1 MDLEVAITTCAREP
15 AYVTQMLESYF
26 SADARVG
33 VWGPPRLV
41 VDGLDTTFL
50 GPWENDARVMVDAHE
65 SVSPHV
71 HHRICLNTTRAIGG
85 GVQTLPLLLCQD
97 DIVFSRNWVGRF
109 KETVTALERSSER
122 EKACSIL
129 TLWVAGQTFGS
140 RFWKYNPKA
149 FHGNL
154 CLYISAECRP
164 KLAAYME
171 EHSRVYEAPD
181 DVLVKTFAC
190 TGHAAIFASNPSLC
204 QHIGMVS
211 TNEPSGRLVRAKSFR
226 EVLP

>member
-1 MDLEVAITTCAREP
+1 MR
-15 AYVTQMLESYF
+15 QMLESLL
-26 SADARVG
+26 SADARIAE
-33 VWGPPRLV
+33 WPKPRLV
-41 VDGLDTTFL
+41 VDGADPGFL
-50 GPWENDARVMVDAHE
+50 GSWATDERVTIDARE
-65 SVSPHV
+65 PPETHV
-71 HHRICLNTTRAIGG
+71 HHRICLNTTRALQGG
-85 GVQTLPLLLCQD
+85 PGPLLLCQD
-97 DIVFSRNWVGRF
+97 DIVFSRNWIGRF
-109 KETVTALERSSER
+109 RETVQALERSSER

-129 TLWVAGQTFGS
+129 ALWVAGQTFGS

-204 QHIGMVS
+204 QHIGAVS
-211 TNEPSGRLVRAKSFR
+211 TNADGGRLIQAKSFR